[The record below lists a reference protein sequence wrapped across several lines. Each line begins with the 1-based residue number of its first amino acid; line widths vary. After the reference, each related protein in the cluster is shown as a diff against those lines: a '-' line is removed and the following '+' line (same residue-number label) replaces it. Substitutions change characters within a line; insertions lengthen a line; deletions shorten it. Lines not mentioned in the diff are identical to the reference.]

1 MSQVNFVLSTT
12 QGFPVFVISCSY
24 NVSVGMVLVAVT
36 ETTTR
41 SILNKKEP
49 LLFYIAIS
57 PAARCRVLQYQ
68 GPRFFSLLCSLECLL
83 YPKGPCALV
92 IRWLLA
98 AAVAVWSRVSPK
110 RRKTER
116 EKGGEKERDIIVQGW
131 NISFTLV

>member
-12 QGFPVFVISCSY
+12 QGFPVFIISCSY
-24 NVSVGMVLVAVT
+24 NVSVGMVLIAVT
-36 ETTTR
+36 ETMTH
-41 SILNKKEP
+41 SILNEKEP

-57 PAARCRVLQYQ
+57 PAASCRVLQYQ

-92 IRWLLA
+92 IKQLLA
-98 AAVAVWSRVSPK
+98 AAVAVWSRVSLK
-110 RRKTER
+110 RRQRGKR
-116 EKGGEKERDIIVQGW
+116 EGEKERDIIVQGW